1 MIKTLRSIF
10 VEDFWLK
17 LISLTLAVLAW
28 MTVNFSIGKNTPA
41 QNALS
46 LIPSDDRVFANVP
59 VVILS
64 SAEDVRS
71 VRVHPKEVELTVQG
85 DARSLKELQARDLR
99 VLVDLTGIQAAQGL
113 RKRLEVSTPPG
124 ITYVKVDPEEVQV
137 IFPPKNSPEP

>member
-10 VEDFWLK
+10 LEDFWLK
-17 LISLTLAVLAW
+17 LFSAALAVLVW
-28 MTVNFSIGKNTPA
+28 LTVTFSIGRGASRPTPLDLMTA
-41 QNALS
+41 DQ
-46 LIPSDDRVFANVP
+46 RVFVNVP

-85 DARSLKELQARDLR
+85 DARNLKDLQARDLR

-124 ITYVKVDPEEVQV
+124 ITYVRVYPEEVQV
-137 IFPPKNSPEP
+137 IFPPRNSQEP